1 MPICI
6 GVRLAQ
12 GFKMGLENLI
22 TETPCPQVACCP
34 RSASNYLLG
43 LSPLRFAPYITGTL
57 AGMAVWSTV
66 YASLGGASRAL
77 LQSGVEPDVLL
88 AGARA
93 LWHCS
98 MPMNAPNVRPQRPA
112 PISSHAWLLCIFL
125 IIIASVPKSSC
136 WSRVVSTRAE
146 PQYAHKHGI
155 LSGSQGDLAV
165 QTWQTRQQGL
175 SL

>member
-1 MPICI
+1 
-6 GVRLAQ
+6 
-12 GFKMGLENLI
+12 MGLENLI
-22 TETPCPQVACCP
+22 TEPPCLQVACCP

-93 LWHCS
+93 VWQCS
-98 MPMNAPNVRPQRPA
+98 MPMECTQCAA
-112 PISSHAWLLCIFL
+112 TATITDFLTCMAALLFN
-125 IIIASVPKSSC
+125 IIMASVHESSC
-136 WSRVVSTRAE
+136 WLRVVSTRAE

-155 LSGSQGDLAV
+155 FSGSQGDLAV
-165 QTWQTRQQGL
+165 RTWQTRQQG
-175 SL
+175 